1 MTHMSSSNQTP
12 VTWPKQIVA
21 GLVLGAAVACAPA
34 VQTQDVAPAVAP
46 PVSNGALL
54 DSQRIATLPAAE
66 RNAWMQ
72 YLVASRQ
79 QRELDRKSINAEL
92 QRLGRERWTPAPEGP
107 AFSTRDEMT
116 DEWFRSAEGRRL
128 ADNLI
133 SFQTPSGGW
142 SKRIDFQKGPRQPGQ
157 SYSVSDG
164 WSYIAT
170 FDNNATTEQLE
181 FLAAAYRATR
191 DPRYQQ
197 ALVRGLEYIFRAQ
210 FPNGCWPQVYPLQG
224 SYHDAATFNDDAI
237 VRILQLLRDLRKQ
250 PDVLPEPVR
259 ARVEASF
266 QKGIECIVASQ
277 VVANGRRTVWGAQ
290 HDPLTLQPVKARA
303 YEHASLSGGESV
315 DLMELLMGLS
325 SPDPR
330 VVEAVHGAATWFRE
344 TAIQGFEYQ
353 PKGGLVAKPGAG
365 PLWARF
371 YEIGTNRPIFSNR
384 DGVILYD
391 WNQLEDERKYGY
403 SWFRPD
409 AARALQKYENWAR
422 RYPVVR

>member
-1 MTHMSSSNQTP
+1 MSSTYSVP
-12 VTWPKQIVA
+12 VTWSAPVVT
-21 GLVLGAAVACAPA
+21 GLVLGAAVACAPV
-34 VQTQDVAPAVAP
+34 VQTQGVAPAVAP
-46 PVSNGALL
+46 PAANGALL

-66 RNAWMQ
+66 RDAWMQ
-72 YLVASRQ
+72 YLAASRQ
-79 QRELDRKSINAEL
+79 QREIDRKSMNEEL
-92 QRLGRERWTPAPEGP
+92 QRLGRDRWTPAPEGP
-107 AFSTRDEMT
+107 AFTTRDEMT

-128 ADNLI
+128 TESVL

-197 ALVRGLEYIFRAQ
+197 ALARGLEYVFRAQ

-224 SYHDAATFNDDAI
+224 SYHDAVTFNDDAT
-237 VRILQLLRDLRKQ
+237 VRILQILRDLRKN
-250 PDVLPEPVR
+250 PGDVLPEAVR
-259 ARVEASF
+259 SRAEASF
-266 QKGIECIVASQ
+266 LRGVDCILASQ
-277 VVANGRRTVWGAQ
+277 VVVNGRKTAWGAQ

-330 VVEAVHGAATWFRE
+330 VEEAVHGAAAWFRE
-344 TAIQGFEYQ
+344 TAIHGFDYE
-353 PKGGLVAKPGAG
+353 PKGGLVARPGAG

-384 DGVILYD
+384 DGVILYSWD
-391 WNQLEDERKYGY
+391 QLENERKYGY

-422 RYPVVR
+422 RHPRTR